1 MTGTGFTR
9 RQALLAGAALVLGAG
24 TGPGT
29 ARATNGWQAALS
41 AFTDGLQPVAS
52 GITLDLPEIAENGN
66 MVPMTIRVESPMTPD
81 DHVAE
86 VIVIATDNPEPE
98 VTRFRFT
105 PLAGRAEVVTRIRL
119 ARSQEVIAAARMADG
134 STRIDRR
141 QVSVIVGGCGA

>member
-1 MTGTGFTR
+1 RIFLPFRNRNADGADARMRRVRPCTRKRADAMIGQVWPCSGRRIMTGTGFTR
-9 RQALLAGAALVLGAG
+9 RQALLAGAAFVLGAG

-98 VTRFRFT
+98 
-105 PLAGRAEVVTRIRL
+105 
-119 ARSQEVIAAARMADG
+119 
-134 STRIDRR
+134 
-141 QVSVIVGGCGA
+141 